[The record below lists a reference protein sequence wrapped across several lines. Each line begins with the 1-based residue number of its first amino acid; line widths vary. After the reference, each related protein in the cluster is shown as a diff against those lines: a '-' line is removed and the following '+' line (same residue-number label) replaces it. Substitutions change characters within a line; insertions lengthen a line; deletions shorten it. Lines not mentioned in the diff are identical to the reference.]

1 MKAVYPGSFDPIT
14 KGHIDIIERCH
25 KIFDEVVVAVL
36 NNPSKN
42 PMFTVEERM
51 ELIKESTKDI
61 KNVSVDSFSG
71 LLVDYVKENNI
82 SVIIKGLRAVSDFEY
97 EFQMALA
104 NKSLNSEVETF
115 FLMTN
120 NRYSFLSSSLIKDI
134 AKFNGNLSQFVT
146 KNVEDAI
153 FYKLRGV

>member
-25 KIFDEVVVAVL
+25 KIFDEVVVTVL
-36 NNPSKN
+36 NNPAKS

-51 ELIKESTKDI
+51 DLIKESTKEI
-61 KNVSVDSFSG
+61 NNVSVDSYSG

-82 SVIIKGLRAVSDFEY
+82 SVIIKGLRAISDFEY

-120 NRYSFLSSSLIKDI
+120 NKYSFLSSSFIKDI
-134 AKFNGNLSQFVT
+134 ARFNVNLSQFVT

-153 FYKLRGV
+153 INKLKGV

>member
-14 KGHIDIIERCH
+14 KGHIDIIERCRE
-25 KIFDEVVVAVL
+25 IFDEVVVAVL
-36 NNPSKN
+36 NNPAKN

-51 ELIKESTKDI
+51 DLIKESTKDI
-61 KNVSVDSFSG
+61 KNISVDSFSG